1 MKEHTS
7 QHDPIVPFDPD
18 FYLGTVTQVGAA
30 SLQFEFENHAEEN
43 QDTLLSLARKTEV
56 GMHLIVAVR
65 GHGVIGI
72 LSDIETVRRESGD
85 TVIGVFNFTHTLDG
99 KSGKIVTGIISMPRV
114 GNKVFI
120 APAALVQLAA
130 ESGIKN
136 DDGSDKLTVSF
147 ARLQDTKSTRLRFT
161 PEMMFGRHCA
171 ILGTTGGGKSWSIA
185 KVVEETGKLRSKV
198 ILFDATGEYGTLR
211 DGVHHLYL
219 GNHPKPTQL
228 MREVVVPYYE
238 LTERD
243 LFAIFRPKGQSQAPK
258 LRAAIKSLK
267 LAQICPELALD
278 GTIMKANRSK
288 KEFEAA
294 YREHFAVIESQQAAF
309 DIHQL
314 ARQIEHECVRP
325 NRSAMEPQFW
335 GDVSPVDQAQCV
347 SLVNRVRDITQSLN
361 LAPIFEPRGK
371 PSLLRVMDAFM
382 EDDSARILCVSLQY
396 LSFAHNAR
404 EIIANAIGRHLMRRA
419 QEEMFRRKPLLVVVD
434 EAHQFLNK
442 LISDS
447 DGEYPLDAFGLIAK
461 EGRKYALSILMA
473 TQRPRDIP
481 EGILSQM
488 GTMLVHRLINE
499 KDRAVVEAAC
509 GEMDKASLESLPTL
523 GPGQAI
529 ILGSSFPMPLQI
541 QVEPPEH
548 PPYSTGPDY
557 QKFWNF

>member
-1 MKEHTS
+1 MQETS
-7 QHDPIVPFDPD
+7 SAHEPIVPFEPE
-18 FYLGTVTQVGAA
+18 FYLGKVTQVGAA
-30 SLQFEFENHAEEN
+30 SLQFEFAVGDEESDHAGA
-43 QDTLLSLARKTEV
+43 TLAIKTEV

-65 GHGVIGI
+65 GYGVIGVMT
-72 LSDIETVRRESGD
+72 DVYTERRATRD
-85 TVIGVFNFTHTLDG
+85 VVVGVLNFTHTLDG
-99 KSGKIVTGIISMPRV
+99 KSGKIVSGIINMPRV
-114 GNKVFI
+114 NNKVFI
-120 APAALVQLAA
+120 APAQLVQLAA
-130 ESGIKN
+130 ESDIKN
-136 DDGSDKLTVSF
+136 DDGTDKLTISF
-147 ARLQDTKSTRLRFT
+147 ARLQDNKSTRLRFT

-171 ILGTTGGGKSWSIA
+171 ILGTTGGGKSWTLA
-185 KVVEETGKLRSKV
+185 KLIESVGKLRSKV
-198 ILFDATGEYGTLR
+198 ILFDATGEFGTLR

-219 GNHPKPTQL
+219 GNHPKPSKL

-243 LFAIFRPKGQSQAPK
+243 LFAIFKPRGQSQSPK

-267 LAQICPELALD
+267 LAQLCPELALD

-294 YREHFAVIESQQAAF
+294 YRKHFAVVESQQAAF

-335 GDVSPVDQAQCV
+335 GDVSAVDQAQCV
-347 SLVNRVRDITQSLN
+347 SLVNRVRDITQSDN

-382 EDDSARILCVSLQY
+382 EDESARILCVSLQY
-396 LSFAHNAR
+396 LSFAHHAR
-404 EIIANAIGRHLMRRA
+404 EITANAIGRHLMRRA
-419 QEEMFRRKPLLVVVD
+419 QEEMFRKKPLLVVVD

-442 LISDS
+442 HIADP

-461 EGRKYALSILMA
+461 EGRKYALSIMMA

-488 GTMLVHRLINE
+488 GTMVVHRLINE
-499 KDRAVVEAAC
+499 KDRGVVEAAC

-523 GPGQAI
+523 APGQAI
-529 ILGSSFPMPLQI
+529 LLGSSFPLSLNVQMEVP
-541 QVEPPEH
+541 ECPPN
-548 PPYSTGPDY
+548 STGPDY